1 MNRIQELEKLITKY
15 QHSYYTNEAEISDE
29 EFDILWDELKVLDPE
44 NPILKKVG
52 SDIEENFQT
61 ENSYSGGNF
70 EKATHLIPMG
80 SQEKAADP
88 NAFLAWTKKVNFK
101 EYLVEYKLDGASL
114 ELQYENGKFVKGVTR
129 GNGIIG
135 DDITANVLK
144 MKGLVKELKIKTDE
158 LSLFGEE
165 LLPFTGGIR
174 GEVIMSHEVHQ
185 KYFSDKANCRNA
197 ANGLMKR
204 KDGEGSEHLQ
214 IICYDAF
221 FTDTSNYEYP
231 FKDEV
236 EKMNWLEKIGFT
248 TSPLQL
254 CNSPEEVIDYRVK
267 IMENRKSI
275 PYDIDGLVIKGKKI
289 DLIDAKRNRPEKQIA
304 FKFSLEEAISVL
316 RDVIW
321 SESGATYT
329 PIGIFDT
336 VELAGTKVK
345 RASLVNT
352 NTIKS
357 LDVKIGSHVVVTKR
371 GEIIPKIERVIKHDE
386 EKTLEIE
393 IPSIC
398 SVCGSKLIDE
408 GTRLYC
414 PNKTCSKKVHHQI
427 EKWINV
433 LDIRD
438 FGTVLLKWV
447 LDNKKINS
455 ISDIYKLTEDDIIEF
470 FLNEESLAN
479 AKESLGAKKVI
490 ASIKNHTEISLSTF
504 IAGFDIEGI
513 GELSVDKLVNAGFDS
528 IEKLINATEEEL
540 ANVNG
545 FGEILAAT
553 FKQGLKENSDEM
565 LHLLNS
571 GIIKLKSNKD
581 GIFAGLTFCFTGEL
595 FTMKR
600 ADAES
605 LVKSLGGTTKSSV
618 VKDLSY
624 LVTNDTSSGSSKN
637 RKAQE
642 LGIPVIDEKTFLSL
656 AGK

>member
-29 EFDILWDELKVLDPE
+29 EFDMLWDELKILDPE
-44 NPILKKVG
+44 NPILKKIG
-52 SDIEENFQT
+52 SDIQENSQT

-88 NAFLAWTKKVNFK
+88 NAFLSWTKKVKFS
-101 EYLVEYKLDGASL
+101 EYIVEYKLDGASL

-158 LSLFGEE
+158 LSLFDEE

-204 KDGEGSEHLQ
+204 KDGDGSEHLQ

-221 FTDTSNYEYP
+221 FTDTSSYDYP

-236 EKMNWLEKIGFT
+236 EKMKWLEKIGFT
-248 TSPLQL
+248 TSPLKI
-254 CNSPEEVIDYRVK
+254 CKSPEEVIEYRATV
-267 IMENRKSI
+267 METRKSI
-275 PYDIDGLVIKGKKI
+275 SYDIDGLVIKGKKI

-304 FKFSLEEAISVL
+304 FKFSLEEAISIL

-386 EKTLEIE
+386 EKTIEIE
-393 IPSIC
+393 IPSLC
-398 SVCGSKLIDE
+398 SVCGTKLIDE

-414 PNKTCSKKVHHQI
+414 PNKNCTKKLYHQI

-438 FGTVLLKWV
+438 FGIALLKWV

-528 IEKLINATEEEL
+528 LEKLINATEEEL
-540 ANVNG
+540 ASVNG

-553 FKQGLKENSDEM
+553 LKEGLKENSEEI
-565 LHLLNS
+565 LHLINS
-571 GIIKLKSNKD
+571 KSIKIKSNKD
-581 GIFAGLTFCFTGEL
+581 GIFAGKTFCFTGEL

>member
-1 MNRIQELEKLITKY
+1 MNRIHELEKLIAKY

-29 EFDILWDELKVLDPE
+29 EFDKLWDELKILDPE
-44 NPILKKVG
+44 NPILKKIG
-52 SDIEENFQT
+52 SDIETSEENEST
-61 ENSYSGGNF
+61 YSSGNF
-70 EKATHLIPMG
+70 EKSKHLIPMG

-88 NAFLAWTKKVNFK
+88 NSFLAWTKKVNFP

-158 LSLFGEE
+158 LSLFDDE

-221 FTDTSNYEYP
+221 FTDTSSYDYP

-236 EKMNWLEKIGFT
+236 EKMKWLEQVGFT
-248 TSPLQL
+248 TSPLKIFKT
-254 CNSPEEVIDYRVK
+254 PDEVIDYRATV
-267 IMENRKSI
+267 METRKNI

-289 DLIDAKRNRPEKQIA
+289 DLEDAKRNRPEKQIA

-316 RDVIW
+316 RDIIW

-329 PIGIFDT
+329 PIAVFDT

-352 NTIKS
+352 NTINS
-357 LDVKIGSHVVVTKR
+357 LGIKMFSHVVVTKR

-386 EKTLEIE
+386 EKSVSIE
-393 IPSIC
+393 IPSHC
-398 SVCGSKLIDE
+398 STCGTKLIDE

-414 PNKTCSKKVHHQI
+414 PNKNCSKRIYHQI

-438 FGTVLLKWV
+438 FGTALLKWV
-447 LDNKKINS
+447 LENKKINS
-455 ISDIYKLTEDDIIEF
+455 ISEIYNLKEDDIIEF

-528 IEKLINATEEEL
+528 LEKLINATEEEL
-540 ANVNG
+540 ASVNG
-545 FGEILAAT
+545 FGEILAST
-553 FKQGLKENSDEM
+553 LKEGLKDNSEQM
-565 LHLLNS
+565 LYLINS
-571 GIIKLKSNKD
+571 GKIKIKSNKD
-581 GIFAGLTFCFTGEL
+581 GIFAGKTFCFTGEL

-600 ADAES
+600 ADAEA